1 MFNEEQQKA
10 IETIKGQLILVACPG
25 SGKTTTL
32 LGRIHE
38 MIQQG
43 VPAENILMVTFTTA
57 AAGEMKQ
64 RFWKKYA
71 EDGMVTFCTIHSFC
85 LATLKKFAHF
95 DAECVLAT
103 CHHSQSY
110 LKHLSSFR
118 TP

>member
-64 RFWKKYA
+64 RFWKKVCRGWNGYFLHDPLFLPGYA
-71 EDGMVTFCTIHSFC
+71 EEIRTF
-85 LATLKKFAHF
+85 
-95 DAECVLAT
+95 
-103 CHHSQSY
+103 
-110 LKHLSSFR
+110 
-118 TP
+118 

>member
-57 AAGEMKQ
+57 AAFLFGFHE
-64 RFWKKYA
+64 
-71 EDGMVTFCTIHSFC
+71 GITFIFR
-85 LATLKKFAHF
+85 
-95 DAECVLAT
+95 VL
-103 CHHSQSY
+103 
-110 LKHLSSFR
+110 F
-118 TP
+118 

>member
-43 VPAENILMVTFTTA
+43 VPAENI
-57 AAGEMKQ
+57 
-64 RFWKKYA
+64 
-71 EDGMVTFCTIHSFC
+71 FC
-85 LATLKKFAHF
+85 LLYTSPSPR
-95 DAECVLAT
+95 D
-103 CHHSQSY
+103 
-110 LKHLSSFR
+110 
-118 TP
+118 

>member
-71 EDGMVTFCTIHSFC
+71 EDGKAPHYSSNRKPNINCSRSFC
-85 LATLKKFAHF
+85 LNGI
-95 DAECVLAT
+95 
-103 CHHSQSY
+103 
-110 LKHLSSFR
+110 
-118 TP
+118 

>member
-57 AAGEMKQ
+57 AGKNDSRKENVNG
-64 RFWKKYA
+64 R
-71 EDGMVTFCTIHSFC
+71 VS
-85 LATLKKFAHF
+85 
-95 DAECVLAT
+95 
-103 CHHSQSY
+103 
-110 LKHLSSFR
+110 
-118 TP
+118 

>member
-57 AAGEMKQ
+57 AAGVFM
-64 RFWKKYA
+64 
-71 EDGMVTFCTIHSFC
+71 
-85 LATLKKFAHF
+85 
-95 DAECVLAT
+95 
-103 CHHSQSY
+103 Y
-110 LKHLSSFR
+110 LRLQIPSGRKLSN
-118 TP
+118 T

>member
-64 RFWKKYA
+64 RFWKSMQRMEWLLFA
-71 EDGMVTFCTIHSFC
+71 RS
-85 LATLKKFAHF
+85 TLFAW
-95 DAECVLAT
+95 L
-103 CHHSQSY
+103 
-110 LKHLSSFR
+110 R
-118 TP
+118 

>member
-57 AAGEMKQ
+57 AAEAKILEEVCRGGNGHFLHDPFFLPGYVKEI
-64 RFWKKYA
+64 R
-71 EDGMVTFCTIHSFC
+71 TF
-85 LATLKKFAHF
+85 
-95 DAECVLAT
+95 
-103 CHHSQSY
+103 
-110 LKHLSSFR
+110 
-118 TP
+118 

>member
-57 AAGEMKQ
+57 AAGVCRGWNGHFLHDPFFLPGYVKEI
-64 RFWKKYA
+64 R
-71 EDGMVTFCTIHSFC
+71 TF
-85 LATLKKFAHF
+85 
-95 DAECVLAT
+95 
-103 CHHSQSY
+103 
-110 LKHLSSFR
+110 
-118 TP
+118 

>member
-43 VPAENILMVTFTTA
+43 VESI
-57 AAGEMKQ
+57 
-64 RFWKKYA
+64 
-71 EDGMVTFCTIHSFC
+71 
-85 LATLKKFAHF
+85 TLIRSITN
-95 DAECVLAT
+95 L
-103 CHHSQSY
+103 
-110 LKHLSSFR
+110 L
-118 TP
+118 